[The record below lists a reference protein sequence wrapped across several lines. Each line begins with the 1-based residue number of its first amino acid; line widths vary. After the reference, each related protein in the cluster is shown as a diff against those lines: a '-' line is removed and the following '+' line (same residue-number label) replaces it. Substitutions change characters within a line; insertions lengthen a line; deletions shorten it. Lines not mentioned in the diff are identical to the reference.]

1 MRWSSGCGCWSNRS
15 PAAPPASIGRVTG
28 TQVKLRGKPRPPAV
42 EGRDAP
48 KRSGHVTVIRP
59 ASRWPRLDFR
69 ELWRFRELLAV
80 FVWRDLKVRYKQT
93 VIGVGWA
100 VIQPVLPTVVYT
112 LVFGKFANFP
122 SDRLPYPIFAFA
134 GVLIWQYFSAALN
147 SSSGSLVTN
156 TGLITK
162 VYFPRLLLPLGGVA
176 TPFVDL
182 ALGIILIFGG
192 MAWFEIWPGVE
203 VVLAPLFILIAFATA
218 LGAGLVLSALN
229 VRYRD
234 IPYVIPV
241 FMQVLPFVSGV
252 QYSISSLPVKWQ
264 WVLAANPLT
273 AAVTGWRWTML
284 GGAEPV
290 WGQVAISVAVA
301 VLLLSGGIAFFKRA
315 EPRFA
320 DNI

>member
-1 MRWSSGCGCWSNRS
+1 ME
-15 PAAPPASIGRVTG
+15 
-28 TQVKLRGKPRPPAV
+28 TQVQPRPSQPEPAV
-42 EGRDAP
+42 EESDTT
-48 KRSGHVTVIRP
+48 KRSGFVTVIRP
-59 ASRWPRLDFR
+59 ASSWPRVDFR
-69 ELWRFRELLAV
+69 ELFRFRELLAV

-100 VIQPVLPTVVYT
+100 LIQPILPTLVYT
-112 LVFGKFANFP
+112 LVFGKFANFS

-134 GVLIWQYFSAALN
+134 GVLIWQYFSTSLM

-162 VYFPRLLLPLGGVA
+162 VYFPRLLLPLGAVA

-182 ALGIILIFGG
+182 ALGIVLIFGG
-192 MAWFEIWPGVE
+192 MAWFGIWPGVA
-203 VVLAPLFILIAFATA
+203 VVLAPLFVLIAVATA

-241 FMQVLPFVSGV
+241 FMQVLPFLSGV
-252 QYSISSLPVKWQ
+252 QYSISSLPEKWQ
-264 WVLAANPLT
+264 WLLSANPLS
-273 AAVTGWRWTML
+273 AAVSGWRWTML
-284 GGAEPV
+284 GGPQPV
-290 WGQVAISVAVA
+290 AGQVAISLGVA
-301 VLLLSGGIAFFKRA
+301 VLLLVGGVAFFKRS

>member
-1 MRWSSGCGCWSNRS
+1 MHWSSGSACWSGRS
-15 PAAPPASIGRVTG
+15 PAAPLASIRRVTD
-28 TQVKLRGKPRPPAV
+28 TQVQPRQRPRPPAV
-42 EGRDAP
+42 EERDTP
-48 KRSGHVTVIRP
+48 KRSGYVTVIRP
-59 ASRWPRLDFR
+59 ASKWPRVDFR

-100 VIQPVLPTVVYT
+100 IIQPILPTVVYT

-147 SSSGSLVTN
+147 SSSGSLVAN

-182 ALGIILIFGG
+182 ALGIVLIFGG
-192 MAWFEIWPGVE
+192 MAWFNIWPGSE
-203 VVLAPLFILIAFATA
+203 VILAPLFILIAFATA
-218 LGAGLVLSALN
+218 LGSGLVLSALN

-234 IPYVIPV
+234 IPYIIPV

-252 QYSISSLPVKWQ
+252 QYSIASLPEKWQ
-264 WVLAANPLT
+264 WVLSANPLS

-290 WGQVAISVAVA
+290 WGQVAISVSVA
-301 VLLLSGGIAFFKRA
+301 VLLLCGGVAFFRRL

>member
-1 MRWSSGCGCWSNRS
+1 MSSSSGYGGWSTRS
-15 PAAPPASIGRVTG
+15 PAAPPASIGRVTE
-28 TQVKLRGKPRPPAV
+28 TPLQTRQRPRPPAL
-42 EGRDAP
+42 EERDAP
-48 KRSGHVTVIRP
+48 KRSGHVTIIRP
-59 ASRWPRLDFR
+59 ASRWPRLDLA

-100 VIQPVLPTVVYT
+100 VIQPVLPTIVYT
-112 LVFGKFANFP
+112 LVFGKFANFS

-134 GVLIWQYFSAALN
+134 GVLIWQYFSSALTT
-147 SSSGSLVTN
+147 SSTSLVSN

-182 ALGIILIFGG
+182 ALGIVLIFGG
-192 MAWFEIWPGVE
+192 LAWFGIAPGAEI
-203 VVLAPLFILIAFATA
+203 VLAPLFILIAFATA
-218 LGAGLVLSALN
+218 LGAGLILSALN

-252 QYSISSLPVKWQ
+252 QYAISSLPVKWQ
-264 WVLAANPLT
+264 WILSANPLT
-273 AAVTGWRWTML
+273 AAVSGWRWTML
-284 GGAEPV
+284 GGPQPV
-290 WGQVAISVAVA
+290 FGQVAISVAVA
-301 VLLLSGGIAFFKRA
+301 VLLLCGGIAFFKRA

>member
-1 MRWSSGCGCWSNRS
+1 MRWSNGCGGWSVRS
-15 PAAPPASIGRVTG
+15 PAAPPASIGRVTE
-28 TQVKLRGKPRPPAV
+28 TQLPTRPRPPVV
-42 EGRDAP
+42 EERQEP
-48 KRSGHVTVIRP
+48 KRSGAVTIIRP
-59 ASRWPRLDFR
+59 ASRWPRVDVA

-100 VIQPVLPTVVYT
+100 VIQPVLPTIVYT
-112 LVFGKFANFP
+112 LVFGKFANFS
-122 SDRLPYPIFAFA
+122 SDRLPYPLFAFA
-134 GVLIWQYFSAALN
+134 GVLIWQYFSSALVT
-147 SSSGSLVTN
+147 SSTSLVSN

-182 ALGIILIFGG
+182 ALGIVLTFCGL
-192 MAWFEIWPGVE
+192 AWFGIAPGAAI
-203 VVLAPLFILIAFATA
+203 VLAPFFILIAFATA
-218 LGAGLVLSALN
+218 LGAGLILSALN

-234 IPYVIPV
+234 VPYVIPV

-252 QYSISSLPVKWQ
+252 QYAISSLPEKWQ
-264 WVLAANPLT
+264 WILSANPLT
-273 AAVTGWRWTML
+273 AAVSGWRWTML
-284 GGAEPV
+284 GGPEPV
-290 WGQVAISVAVA
+290 WGQVAISVSVA
-301 VLLLSGGIAFFKRA
+301 ALLLCSGIAFFKRA